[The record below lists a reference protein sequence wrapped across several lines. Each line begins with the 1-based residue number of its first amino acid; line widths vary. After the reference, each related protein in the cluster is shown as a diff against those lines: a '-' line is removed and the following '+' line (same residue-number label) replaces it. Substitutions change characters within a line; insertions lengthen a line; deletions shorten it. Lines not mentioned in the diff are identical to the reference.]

1 MSMLNYL
8 MGKLKN
14 NLLQLIS
21 KFDVV
26 ETPRENNNQMVPND
40 VKGHFA
46 VLSVNSQ
53 EEPMRFIVELY
64 WLNDPSFL
72 KLLKQTE
79 DEYGYGQKV
88 SKSVKCKLNHLMGKL
103 KNNLLQLIS
112 KFDVVETSQAN
123 NDQMVPNDVKEGYFA
138 VFSVNSEEE
147 PKRFIVELC
156 WLTDPSFLDLLKQT
170 EDEYGFGQKGV
181 LEVHCL
187 AAELQNILIKLKIGV

>member
-14 NLLQLIS
+14 NRIQLIS
-21 KFDVV
+21 KFDVVEIV

-40 VKGHFA
+40 VKEGHFA
-46 VLSVNSQ
+46 VFSVNSQ

-79 DEYGYGQKV
+79 DEYGYGQK
-88 SKSVKCKLNHLMGKL
+88 
-103 KNNLLQLIS
+103 
-112 KFDVVETSQAN
+112 
-123 NDQMVPNDVKEGYFA
+123 
-138 VFSVNSEEE
+138 
-147 PKRFIVELC
+147 
-156 WLTDPSFLDLLKQT
+156 
-170 EDEYGFGQKGV
+170 GV

-187 AAELQNILIKLKIGV
+187 AAELQKILKIKFVV